1 MKFEYYSFDDRWV
14 DIDKLNLLGD
24 QGWELVTTTKS
35 LGGRV
40 EFIFKREI
48 NQINLQWLYL
58 WVILIN

>member
-1 MKFEYYSFDDRWV
+1 MKFEYYSFNDRWV

-35 LGGRV
+35 LGSRV

-48 NQINLQWLYL
+48 NQINLQWL
-58 WVILIN
+58 